1 MNLNSYLEAQIPYL
15 RTLHSSLG
23 LASSELAND
32 LLGIEEA
39 IKQAIDARVEI
50 RKDAV
55 KELEEKIAKVKK
67 RVGKMRE
74 VLGEQGE
81 KRDQEDADA
90 DMVSGRSSG

>member
-1 MNLNSYLEAQIPYL
+1 L

-81 KRDQEDADA
+81 KRDQEGRDA